1 MSDERKRI
9 FAKHLWDA
17 LTERGW
23 NQSEFARQATLHM
36 PIDKKTGKP
45 KEFTR
50 DQVSKYVRG
59 KTLPYNESLHAMCK
73 ALNMEPS
80 ELIPGGGSPV
90 AEAQK
95 SVAIEDM
102 GNGTVWLR
110 VNQPVSWPVAIK
122 VMELVKGEH
131 ADPK

>member
-9 FAKHLWDA
+9 FAKNLWDA
-17 LTERGW
+17 LTEKGW
-23 NQSEFARQATLHM
+23 NQSEFARQATLFM

-73 ALNMEPS
+73 ALNMEPG

-90 AEAQK
+90 VEGQK
-95 SVAIEDM
+95 SIEIDEM

-110 VNQPVSWPVAIK
+110 VNQPVPWPVAIE
-122 VMELVKGEH
+122 VMRLVKGE
-131 ADPK
+131 PK